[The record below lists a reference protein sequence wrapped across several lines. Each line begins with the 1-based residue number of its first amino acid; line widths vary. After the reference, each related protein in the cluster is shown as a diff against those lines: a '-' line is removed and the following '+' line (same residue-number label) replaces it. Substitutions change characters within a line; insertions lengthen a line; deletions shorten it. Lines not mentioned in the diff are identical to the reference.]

1 MLDYNKKAREKIK
14 EKINYFDDEEEKIID
29 CMLIDYGHQ
38 FLDEISQYARTTT
51 WMADTESVMK
61 EDIINDEIDGLDDL
75 IVTFEEG
82 WQETDN
88 FRFKVYLPVCHKIS
102 DAANQVFGKNVDSE
116 YKSLTISEMTFEVIQ
131 EFFWEPYHEH
141 HNSYDIAR
149 KILKESVNE

>member
-38 FLDEISQYARTTT
+38 FLDEISQYAKETT

-75 IVTFEEG
+75 IATFEDG

-88 FRFKVYLPVCHKIS
+88 FRFKVCLPIYNKVS
-102 DAANQVFGKNVDSE
+102 DAANQVLPDNIDSE
-116 YKSLTISEMTFEVIQ
+116 YKSLTISEMTFEIIK
-131 EFFWEPYHEH
+131 EIFWEPYHKY
-141 HNSYDIAR
+141 HNSYEIGR
-149 KILKESVNE
+149 KLLKESLTK